1 MQTIFLILP
10 VKAALA
16 LALAIGMTVVMA
28 MVFGELME
36 DEQRH
41 LK

>member
-1 MQTIFLILP
+1 MKAIFLLVP

-16 LALAIGMTVVMA
+16 LALAIGMTVVIA
-28 MVFGELME
+28 MVFGELKE

-41 LK
+41 LE

>member
-1 MQTIFLILP
+1 MKAIFLLVP

-16 LALAIGMTVVMA
+16 LALAIGMTVVIV
-28 MVFGELME
+28 MVFGELKE